1 MNGLPL
7 NVKSYNC
14 TVNHHAYRMACLA
27 LRGSTHRHAFLIMKR
42 FYLLIPVFSLFLIN
56 CSSTYKISSFS
67 SKDKFYEDFN
77 NFAINKTI
85 KISLSNDSTF
95 ISNYAEIVNDTL
107 YCKSK
112 KNESISKKIAL
123 SDINKIR
130 YSGSY
135 FQQGVIL
142 LNNGETIDA
151 DDISIA
157 NDSLGYSYIHTFDTL
172 ICSISM
178 NKIKNISYKN
188 HWLGMPVPLITV
200 PLIANSIVFIISQIA
215 RIDQN
220 TTAGWLRK

>member
-1 MNGLPL
+1 M
-7 NVKSYNC
+7 KIFYI
-14 TVNHHAYRMACLA
+14 
-27 LRGSTHRHAFLIMKR
+27 LISLSSL
-42 FYLLIPVFSLFLIN
+42 LLIG
-56 CSSTYKISSFS
+56 CSSTYKVSNFPSR
-67 SKDKFYEDFN
+67 DKFYEDFN

-123 SDINKIR
+123 TDINKIR

-135 FQQGVIL
+135 FQQGAIL

-151 DDISIA
+151 DDITID
-157 NDSLGYSYIHTFDTL
+157 NDTLGYSYTYTL
-172 ICSISM
+172 DSLIRSISM

-200 PLIANSIVFIISQIA
+200 PLIANSIAFILSQISGL
-215 RIDQN
+215 DQKIAQGGSGGSVLFGA
-220 TTAGWLRK
+220 TALGLIAGGIWGWITGYTYTYQFNP